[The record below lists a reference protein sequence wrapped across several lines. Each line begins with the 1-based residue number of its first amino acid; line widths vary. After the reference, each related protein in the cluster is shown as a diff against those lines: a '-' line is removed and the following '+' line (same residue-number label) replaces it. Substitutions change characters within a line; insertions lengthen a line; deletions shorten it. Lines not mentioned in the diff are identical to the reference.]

1 MGTNITNNHTNDNT
15 GIIVLGMVAI
25 VAIGGFFA
33 LIMFGFM
40 LILLGITVS
49 AGSYTVYKCYE
60 LRVWKIVALA
70 SIDAGMLPPPRQQR
84 DRQLPTVREFVLGRG
99 DNA

>member
-15 GIIVLGMVAI
+15 GIIVLGFVAI
-25 VAIGGFFA
+25 VGISGLLA
-33 LIMFGFM
+33 LIVFGIT
-40 LILLGITVS
+40 LIVLGITSS
-49 AGSYTVYKCYE
+49 AFFYTGYKCYE

-84 DRQLPTVREFVLGRG
+84 ERQLPTVREFMLGRG
-99 DNA
+99 E

>member
-25 VAIGGFFA
+25 TAVGLIVALLVVGLTF
-33 LIMFGFM
+33 
-40 LILLGITVS
+40 ILLGIIAAATVTT
-49 AGSYTVYKCYE
+49 AYKCYE

-84 DRQLPTVREFVLGRG
+84 ERQLPTVREFMLGRG
-99 DNA
+99 E